1 MPGLV
6 VERLIDPPN
15 ALAVVDTTGC
25 GNSFAAGMAYGYF
38 AHEDIAEAARYG
50 NAMGAQRGMATELT
64 GYLPLRETER
74 QISETYPVASRA

>member
-1 MPGLV
+1 
-6 VERLIDPPN
+6 
-15 ALAVVDTTGC
+15 
-25 GNSFAAGMAYGYF
+25 MAYGSF
-38 AHEDIAEAARYG
+38 AHGDIAEAARYG